1 MLNSGTQRL
10 NAAQQAF
17 GDLANLQHDLTQYK
31 HQRSLMGISVGAEHT
46 QPGAIEVEPLSP
58 GAAAVI
64 LLRANLKL
72 YGEKND
78 AVGPLVQQARSIEAR
93 YPGDELVE
101 ATLAEA
107 ELDSGNA
114 AAAEAA
120 ADRVLKV
127 DPKNVEALTFKGRA
141 TAERGRAVQGAE
153 RHQLFEQ
160 ARQIFIVANK
170 IDTEDPEPLYDFYKS
185 YVLEGV
191 RPTDNAIAAMHY
203 ASDLVPQD
211 AGLRMNSAIAYLNQN
226 KLQEARAT
234 LAPVAYSPH
243 GGDAAEFAE
252 KMIAKIDQ
260 GDAKGAVAALQ
271 KPAQAPAR

>member
-1 MLNSGTQRL
+1 M
-10 NAAQQAF
+10 
-17 GDLANLQHDLTQYK
+17 
-31 HQRSLMGISVGAEHT
+31 
-46 QPGAIEVEPLSP
+46 
-58 GAAAVI
+58 
-64 LLRANLKL
+64 
-72 YGEKND
+72 
-78 AVGPLVQQARSIEAR
+78 
-93 YPGDELVE
+93 E

-141 TAERGRAVQGAE
+141 TAERGRAVQGAQ

-234 LAPVAYSPH
+234 LAPSPIRRTVATRLSLR
-243 GGDAAEFAE
+243 
-252 KMIAKIDQ
+252 K
-260 GDAKGAVAALQ
+260 
-271 KPAQAPAR
+271 R